1 MKLNNKLVK
10 ISFLVLFSLYSCSIE
25 NVYNQNLVKN
35 QNISS
40 KYNVKGIVQFDSFK
54 VKNEGEIVRKA
65 TVSIIYPSDYT
76 DLSLRNTTLATGL
89 TDNNG
94 AFNINQPQGYVPE
107 LNKVMIL
114 EASKRVNGVG
124 NSMSTLRT
132 HIKWNGTS
140 WDSIT
145 TPTNYINSKTTSIA
159 LISTLDSNIITPA
172 QTINRI
178 AYNNGEFTVT
188 YDTKLTEGVFTWMYQ
203 LVSTFVYNYKDPAQ
217 EIFALTFDGK
227 PYSFTLVEKTRENVH
242 KVQTLLETYA
252 VDWAGLY
259 PETTEKLEQ
268 EAKSKMYWNNFRN
281 PFAEFETISNTLPA
295 SMNYSDYQQA
305 KTTLNY
311 KGITLQNKSDL
322 KGIVLY
328 DPYKTSSNSN
338 EITKYYLY
346 AVDIFGELMKVNT
359 KANSTVYYLT
369 NY

>member
-10 ISFLVLFSLYSCSIE
+10 ISFLALFSLYSCSIE

-35 QNISS
+35 QNISN

-145 TPTNYINSKTTSIA
+145 TPTNYINSKTTSLA
-159 LISTLDSNIITPA
+159 LISALDSNIITPD

-188 YDTKLTEGVFTWMYQ
+188 YDTKLTEGIFGWMLN
-203 LVSTFVYNYKDPAQ
+203 LVASLVYNYKDPAQ
-217 EIFALTFDGK
+217 EIFALGFDGK
-227 PYSFTLVEKTRENVH
+227 AYSFSMIEKTKENMLRYS
-242 KVQTLLETYA
+242 TLLATYS
-252 VDWAGLY
+252 VDWSGGY

-268 EAKSKMYWNNFRN
+268 EAKSKMYWNNLKN
-281 PFAEFETISNTLPA
+281 PFAEFETISQTLPSA
-295 SMNYSDYQQA
+295 MNYNDYQQA

-311 KGITLQNKSDL
+311 KGITLQNKADL
-322 KGIVLY
+322 KGIILY
-328 DPYKTSSNSN
+328 IPHKYNTNSSFFDMS
-338 EITKYYLY
+338 YLY

-359 KANSTVYYLT
+359 KTNSSVYYLT